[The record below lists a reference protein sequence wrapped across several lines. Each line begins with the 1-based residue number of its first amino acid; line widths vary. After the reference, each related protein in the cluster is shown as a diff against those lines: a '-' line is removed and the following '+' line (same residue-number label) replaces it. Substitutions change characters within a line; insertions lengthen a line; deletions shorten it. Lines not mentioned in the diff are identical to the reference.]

1 MPIYKGSAKLGTVY
15 HGSAKIEKGYKGS
28 TLVYSGQLS
37 MYNLYVGGV
46 DLGNGFYDFYL
57 GEPDSNKI
65 VLGGAFQGSVSFIAT
80 SVLASLQSITGT
92 PGTTGSSLYIS
103 VSGSN
108 NGPFNYS
115 NNFIDS
121 YGSLWYRYQK
131 TDFFTMNVFMS
142 PFNTTVGSNVVNTG
156 VYDNALFSQDA
167 STVYIRT
174 GNTVMYTTSS
184 AGTLAGTFQYK

>member
-1 MPIYKGSAKLGTVY
+1 MPIYKGSTKLGTIY
-15 HGSAKIEKGYKGS
+15 HGGTKIGKVYKGS

-37 MYNLYVGGV
+37 VYNFYVGGV
-46 DLGNGFYDFYL
+46 DLGNGYYGFYL
-57 GEPDSNKI
+57 GEPDSNKTVI
-65 VLGGAFQGSVSFIAT
+65 GGSWQGSASYIAAT
-80 SVLASLQSITGT
+80 ALAPLKSITGT

-108 NGPFNYS
+108 VGPFNYS

-121 YGSLWYRYQK
+121 YGGLWYRYQMI
-131 TDFFTMNVFMS
+131 DFYTSNVFIS
-142 PFNTTVGSNVVNTG
+142 PFKTTVGSNVVYTG

-167 STVYIRT
+167 STVYIRS
-174 GNTVMYTTSS
+174 GNTVVHTTSS